1 MAITNIYNSLDTPSY
16 YDQIMNMQL
25 LNKNLSSIYSNTS
38 IGDNNFQMPDVSSK
52 INNQFNKIAEGNLD
66 NRKEIL
72 SLQDR
77 LQRANDLDLSRL
89 EKRALKKQLSAR
101 EKLDQ
106 NNGDISALSTRDRVN
121 LGVTASE
128 LENDLN
134 NRASTIN
141 SVGNVLGSLGS
152 MLPKTKL
159 RQTDEVKAADQAFDT
174 TANAVSQM
182 GPYGAI
188 AGGIM
193 KAGGFVSDALTSMG
207 VGTDQMTAAD
217 KILDSKFLKLTP
229 FGLANALGAKRANS
243 ITADEST
250 LAQVGSAYGNDI
262 QNALKYSGKKYGL
275 FSRSKRR
282 KANAL
287 IAEANR
293 QQKIMAD
300 ISDKAKSDFAAQAQM
315 TDVYSNAESFNSS
328 GGFNERMSI
337 GKQGMKIFGKDQ
349 INKTK
354 QLLAKHSNPVLKD
367 RTLEELKKYADKQ
380 NPNFIQRLH
389 ESTLRTIK
397 LPRDK
402 DGNSYMGS
410 HLLSYGQVD
419 NEYIIYPNI
428 QEIDGQLTLFIDP
441 KEAIDSAIKN
451 KDYIKVN
458 SKNEAEL
465 FTTKYKTV
473 YPIFQTIQ
481 YKNGGKMNVIPDG
494 ALHARLHHMD
504 IDDITKKGIPV
515 VIKKEDGEVEQQAE
529 IERDEIIFNLE
540 LTQKLE
546 KLWKDGSDGAAIEAG
561 KILAEEILHNT
572 IDNTG
577 LINKIEL

>member
-25 LNKNLSSIYSNTS
+25 LNRNLSSIYSNTS

-106 NNGDISALSTRDRVN
+106 NNGDISALSTRDRAN

-128 LENDLN
+128 LENNLN

-141 SVGNVLGSLGS
+141 SVGNALGSLGS

-159 RQTDEVKAADQAFDT
+159 RQTDEVKVADQTFDT

-193 KAGGFVSDALTSMG
+193 KAGGFVSDVLTSMG

-229 FGLANALGAKRANS
+229 MGLVNALGAKRANS

-275 FSRSKRR
+275 FSKSKRR

-300 ISDKAKSDFAAQAQM
+300 ISDKAKSDFATQAQM

-389 ESTLRTIK
+389 ESTLRTIE

-402 DGNSYMGS
+402 DGNSHIGS
-410 HLLSYGQVD
+410 HLLSYSQGD
-419 NEYIIYPNI
+419 DGYIIYPNI
-428 QEIDGQLTLFIDP
+428 QEINGQLILFTDP

-465 FTTKYKTV
+465 FTTKYKTI

>member
-25 LNKNLSSIYSNTS
+25 LNRNLSSIYSNTS
-38 IGDNNFQMPDVSSK
+38 IGDNNFQMPDVSNK

-106 NNGDISALSTRDRVN
+106 NNGDISALSTRDRAN

-128 LENDLN
+128 LENNLN

-141 SVGNVLGSLGS
+141 SVGNALGSLGS

-182 GPYGAI
+182 EPYGAI
-188 AGGIM
+188 AGGVM
-193 KAGGFVSDALTSMG
+193 KAGGFVSDVLTSMG

-229 FGLANALGAKRANS
+229 FGLVNALGAKRANS

-275 FSRSKRR
+275 FSKSKRR

-300 ISDKAKSDFAAQAQM
+300 ISDKAKSDFATQAQM
-315 TDVYSNAESFNSS
+315 ADVYSNAESFNSS

-389 ESTLRTIK
+389 ESTLRTIE

-402 DGNSYMGS
+402 DGNSYIGS

-419 NEYIIYPNI
+419 DGYIVYPKI
-428 QEIDGQLTLFIDP
+428 QEIDGQLTLFVDP